1 MPKISPQEWFKSPLG
16 QYLLRLEYGYINP
29 IVMDT
34 FGFYAIQ
41 MGNFDIDFLDHSRI
55 PNKFSLNS
63 NHADLMASNEALP
76 FEEASVDLLIAPH
89 ILEQMAE
96 PYELL
101 KEIRR
106 VLIPEGRLI
115 ISGFNP
121 MSLWGI
127 KRLLSFD
134 IDYPWNTKFIP
145 LSKIKEWLPIIGLE
159 MVEGK
164 MGCYVPPIQQSAW
177 LKKLHTM
184 EKLGDR
190 WWPML
195 GGFYFLVI
203 QKRVHGMTPIRP
215 LWKKKLIKTPVY
227 SPQKT
232 KNFKIK
238 L

>member
-16 QYLLRLEYGYINP
+16 QYLLNLEYGYINP
-29 IVMDT
+29 VVMDA

-76 FEEASVDLLIAPH
+76 FDEASVDLIIAPH

-164 MGCYVPPIQQSAW
+164 MGCYVPPIQQSSW

>member
-16 QYLLRLEYGYINP
+16 QYLLNLEYGYINP
-29 IVMDT
+29 VVMDT

-76 FEEASVDLLIAPH
+76 FEEASVDLIIAPH

-101 KEIRR
+101 KEIHR
-106 VLIPEGRLI
+106 VLMPEGRLI

-159 MVEGK
+159 MVEGR
-164 MGCYVPPIQQSAW
+164 MGCYVPPIQQSSW

-227 SPQKT
+227 TPQKT

>member
-16 QYLLRLEYGYINP
+16 QYLLNLEYGYINP
-29 IVMDT
+29 VVMDT

-41 MGNFDIDFLDHSRI
+41 IGNFDIDFLDHSRI

-76 FEEASVDLLIAPH
+76 FEEASVDLIIAPH

-101 KEIRR
+101 KEIHR
-106 VLIPEGRLI
+106 VLMPEGRLI

-164 MGCYVPPIQQSAW
+164 MGCYVPPIQQSSW

-227 SPQKT
+227 TAQKT

>member
-16 QYLLRLEYGYINP
+16 QHLLSLEYGYINP

-63 NHADLMASNEALP
+63 NRADLMASNEALP
-76 FEEASVDLLIAPH
+76 FDEASVDLIIAPH

-101 KEIRR
+101 KEIHR
-106 VLIPEGRLI
+106 VLMPEGRLI

-127 KRLLSFD
+127 KKLLSFD
-134 IDYPWNTKFIP
+134 IDYPWNTRFIP

-159 MVEGK
+159 MAEGK
-164 MGCYVPPIQQSAW
+164 MGCYVPPIQQFSW

-215 LWKKKLIKTPVY
+215 LWKKKLIKTYVY

>member
-164 MGCYVPPIQQSAW
+164 MGCYVPPIQQSSW

-227 SPQKT
+227 TPQKT

>member
-16 QYLLRLEYGYINP
+16 QYLLNLEYGYINP
-29 IVMDT
+29 VVMDT

-63 NHADLMASNEALP
+63 NHADLMVSNEALP
-76 FEEASVDLLIAPH
+76 FEEASVDLIIAPH

-101 KEIRR
+101 KEIHR
-106 VLIPEGRLI
+106 VLMSEGRLI

-164 MGCYVPPIQQSAW
+164 MGCYVPPIQQSLW

-227 SPQKT
+227 TPQKT

>member
-1 MPKISPQEWFKSPLG
+1 MPKISPLEWFKSPLG
-16 QYLLRLEYGYINP
+16 HYLLRLEYGYINP

-164 MGCYVPPIQQSAW
+164 MGCYVPPIQQSSW

>member
-29 IVMDT
+29 VVMDT

-76 FEEASVDLLIAPH
+76 FEEASVDLIIAPH

-101 KEIRR
+101 KEIHR
-106 VLIPEGRLI
+106 VLMPEGRLI

-164 MGCYVPPIQQSAW
+164 MGCYVPPIQQSSW

-227 SPQKT
+227 TPQKT

>member
-1 MPKISPQEWFKSPLG
+1 MPKISPQEWFKSPLC
-16 QYLLRLEYGYINP
+16 QYLLNLEYGYINP
-29 IVMDT
+29 VVMDT

-76 FEEASVDLLIAPH
+76 FEEASVDLIIAPH

-101 KEIRR
+101 KEIHR
-106 VLIPEGRLI
+106 VLMPEGRLI

-145 LSKIKEWLPIIGLE
+145 LSKIKEWLLIIGLE

-164 MGCYVPPIQQSAW
+164 MGCYVPPIQQSSW

-227 SPQKT
+227 TPQKT

>member
-16 QYLLRLEYGYINP
+16 QYLLSLEYGYINP

-63 NHADLMASNEALP
+63 NRADLMASNEALP
-76 FEEASVDLLIAPH
+76 FDEASVDLIIAPH

-101 KEIRR
+101 KEIHR
-106 VLIPEGRLI
+106 VLMPEGRLI

-127 KRLLSFD
+127 KKLLSFD
-134 IDYPWNTKFIP
+134 IDYPWNTRFIP

-159 MVEGK
+159 MAEGK
-164 MGCYVPPIQQSAW
+164 MGCYVPPIQKSSW
-177 LKKLHTM
+177 LKKLQTM

-215 LWKKKLIKTPVY
+215 LWKKKLIKTHVY

>member
-16 QYLLRLEYGYINP
+16 QYLLNLEYGYINP
-29 IVMDT
+29 VVMDT

-63 NHADLMASNEALP
+63 NHADLMASTEALP
-76 FEEASVDLLIAPH
+76 FVEASVDLIIAPH

-101 KEIRR
+101 KEIHR
-106 VLIPEGRLI
+106 VLMPEGRLI

-164 MGCYVPPIQQSAW
+164 MGCYVPPIQQSSW

>member
-16 QYLLRLEYGYINP
+16 QYLLSLEYGYINP

-63 NHADLMASNEALP
+63 NRADLMASNEALP
-76 FEEASVDLLIAPH
+76 FDEASVDLIIAPH

-101 KEIRR
+101 KEIHR
-106 VLIPEGRLI
+106 VLMPEGRLI

-127 KRLLSFD
+127 KKLLSFD
-134 IDYPWNTKFIP
+134 IDYPWNTRFIP

-159 MVEGK
+159 MAEGK
-164 MGCYVPPIQQSAW
+164 MGCYVPPIQQFSW

-203 QKRVHGMTPIRP
+203 QKRVHGMTPIRH
-215 LWKKKLIKTPVY
+215 LWKKKLIKTHVY

>member
-16 QYLLRLEYGYINP
+16 QYLLSLEYGYINP

-63 NHADLMASNEALP
+63 NRADLMASNEALP
-76 FEEASVDLLIAPH
+76 FDEASVDLIIAPH

-101 KEIRR
+101 KEIHR
-106 VLIPEGRLI
+106 VLMPEGRLI

-127 KRLLSFD
+127 KAF
-134 IDYPWNTKFIP
+134 KF
-145 LSKIKEWLPIIGLE
+145 
-159 MVEGK
+159 
-164 MGCYVPPIQQSAW
+164 
-177 LKKLHTM
+177 
-184 EKLGDR
+184 
-190 WWPML
+190 
-195 GGFYFLVI
+195 
-203 QKRVHGMTPIRP
+203 
-215 LWKKKLIKTPVY
+215 
-227 SPQKT
+227 
-232 KNFKIK
+232 
-238 L
+238 

>member
-16 QYLLRLEYGYINP
+16 QHLLSLEYGYINP

-63 NHADLMASNEALP
+63 NRADLMASNEALP
-76 FEEASVDLLIAPH
+76 FDEASVDLIIAPH

-101 KEIRR
+101 KEIHR
-106 VLIPEGRLI
+106 VLMPEGRLI

-159 MVEGK
+159 MAEGK
-164 MGCYVPPIQQSAW
+164 MGCYVPPIQQFSW

-227 SPQKT
+227 TPQKT

>member
-76 FEEASVDLLIAPH
+76 FEEASVDLIIAPH

-101 KEIRR
+101 KEIHR
-106 VLIPEGRLI
+106 VLMPEGRLI

-164 MGCYVPPIQQSAW
+164 MGCYVPPIQQSSW

-227 SPQKT
+227 TPQKT
-232 KNFKIK
+232 KNFKN
-238 L
+238 

>member
-16 QYLLRLEYGYINP
+16 QYLLNLEYGYINP
-29 IVMDT
+29 VVMDT

-76 FEEASVDLLIAPH
+76 FEEASVDLIIAPH

-101 KEIRR
+101 KEIHR
-106 VLIPEGRLI
+106 VLMPEGRLI

-164 MGCYVPPIQQSAW
+164 MGCYVPPIQQSSW

-215 LWKKKLIKTPVY
+215 LWKKKLIKTHVY

>member
-16 QYLLRLEYGYINP
+16 QYLLNLEYGYINP
-29 IVMDT
+29 VVMDT

-41 MGNFDIDFLDHSRI
+41 MGNLDIDFLDHSRI

-76 FEEASVDLLIAPH
+76 FEEASVDLIIAPH

-101 KEIRR
+101 KEIHR
-106 VLIPEGRLI
+106 VLMPEGRLI

-164 MGCYVPPIQQSAW
+164 MGCYVPPIQQSSW

-227 SPQKT
+227 TPQKT

>member
-16 QYLLRLEYGYINP
+16 QYLLNLEYGYINP
-29 IVMDT
+29 VVMDT

-76 FEEASVDLLIAPH
+76 FDEASVDLIIAPH

-101 KEIRR
+101 KEIHR
-106 VLIPEGRLI
+106 VLVPEGRLI

-134 IDYPWNTKFIP
+134 IDYTWNTKFIP

-164 MGCYVPPIQQSAW
+164 MGCYVPPIQQSSW

-227 SPQKT
+227 TPQKT

>member
-16 QYLLRLEYGYINP
+16 QYLLTLEYDYINP
-29 IVMDT
+29 VVMDT

-41 MGNFDIDFLDHSRI
+41 MGNFDIDFLDQSRI
-55 PNKFSLNS
+55 QNKFSLNS
-63 NHADLMASNEALP
+63 NHPDLMTSNEALP
-76 FEEASVDLLIAPH
+76 FDEASVDLLIAPH
-89 ILEQMAE
+89 ILEQMIE

-101 KEIRR
+101 IEIHR
-106 VLIPEGRLI
+106 VLMPEGRLI
-115 ISGFNP
+115 ITGFNP
-121 MSLWGI
+121 VSLWGI

-134 IDYPWNTKFIP
+134 IDYPWNTKFIS
-145 LSKIKEWLPIIGLE
+145 LSKIKEWLPIVGLE

-164 MGCYVPPIQQSAW
+164 MGCYVPPIQQESW
-177 LKKLHTM
+177 LRKIHTM

-203 QKRVHGMTPIRP
+203 QKRVHGMNAIQP

-227 SPQKT
+227 SAQRSRTFRLKP
-232 KNFKIK
+232 
-238 L
+238 

>member
-16 QYLLRLEYGYINP
+16 QYLLSLEYGYINP

-164 MGCYVPPIQQSAW
+164 MGCYVPPIQQSSW